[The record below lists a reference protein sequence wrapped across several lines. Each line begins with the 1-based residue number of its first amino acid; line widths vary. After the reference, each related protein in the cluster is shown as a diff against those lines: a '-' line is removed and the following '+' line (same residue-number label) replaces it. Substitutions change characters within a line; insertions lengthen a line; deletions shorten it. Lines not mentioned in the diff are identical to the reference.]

1 MTKTRL
7 FLSVENSQH
16 SANRT
21 TAENETSA
29 VLIFEIL
36 IIKWKSIRFC
46 KSFWPLTY
54 WIPWFSIKSGT
65 MRLENSSNYIVACQS
80 RKQCRRLALKINIMK
95 WIFIKIDFQDFVQVC
110 KWEGL
115 VFCSYIINSIL
126 RFRNLNFFLSTKL
139 TILPSDMTN
148 YVTKEEDIKV
158 S

>member
-1 MTKTRL
+1 MKGFVNRL
-7 FLSVENSQH
+7 WYVALMSCDKNKSFLSVENSKQ
-16 SANRT
+16 
-21 TAENETSA
+21 NETAA

-65 MRLENSSNYIVACQS
+65 MCLENSSNYIVACQS

-115 VFCSYIINSIL
+115 VFCSYIINSIS
-126 RFRNLNFFLSTKL
+126 RFRNLDFFLNL
-139 TILPSDMTN
+139 IQC
-148 YVTKEEDIKV
+148 
-158 S
+158 